1 MAKVLLDVILVEGT
15 DKQEFVDSFNAETEA
30 DWWNMLGSMP
40 SLLVMNVEEDYVET
54 FRSHSSVVQATEIP
68 EAFEASTP
76 PSVEGMTKWFTSST
90 SSAHRNPSGDGADN
104 APVQFI
110 YDANQILP
118 TDIAGT
124 PISVGRD
131 DDSFSTGKAETIY
144 QRWTGKH
151 VDIVTLEV
159 GPISSSYN
167 GLHDTHPD
175 FQKLASEDDSHERSD
190 PYWYQCTA
198 HPNMK
203 NTITVNAADG
213 TRENYNIAVSF
224 GGSGIYTL
232 SGSDRNGTVNGSNP
246 PLVFQE
252 GDTVTF
258 SVTASG
264 HPFEIRLADGGS
276 AVSDGSVTGQG
287 SSSGDVVWTLRT
299 SSRVIPMDWPDLE
312 GSSNNQVTNN
322 NAAFSNH
329 GIGVLSA
336 AGGTICGFAKKANLY
351 AMYLVSG
358 DSPTECIQAAIDW
371 HNAKPNNPETNVP
384 NPTILIAEY
393 QYLQDRRTAI
403 PVDSITRINKADGTA
418 VNRPSDS
425 TSANNTGNPY
435 WYQCASHPNMKGTI
449 TVTPNTSVTG
459 IVQNTFSY
467 TINVS
472 FGGTGIYSMSGN
484 DRNGVVSGN
493 NPSININDGDTL
505 TFNVNASG
513 HPFEIRYSDGGLA
526 VNDGSVTGQGSSSG
540 NVVFSTYPSGWRS
553 DFSEFVKENIIPWKV
568 YSPGDTEYKWCV
580 VMPSQSEYSSLKTAL
595 DNAWNAG
602 IVCINAAGNN
612 GGTYNKQNSQD
623 DTSLDTYATPTT
635 EVDIIGI
642 SYNNNNVDSVT
653 STSTWYPFRSYGP
666 HGVESNIDVAAGY
679 NSEDYPG
686 LDGYTNRGPGIDIV
700 GLGANTYTA
709 YQSSFYGSY
718 RWGMFS
724 GTSCATPTVV
734 GKAAC
739 IMEEY
744 FWYNGAWPTPDQT
757 KELLLGKA
765 ANKAR
770 GFLSGGT
777 SFSWSNVPSAG
788 GASLSNEISFG
799 NCQIAGGGGNG
810 GYKYTELTGTTHLRA
825 YFDPQDWHPHPYK
838 MRSKHLNRRPSEAQY
853 SGPTYPRTNNA
864 VGRHRMELP
873 DLT

>member
-40 SLLVMNVEEDYVET
+40 NLLVMNVEEDFVET

-76 PSVEGMTKWFTSST
+76 PSTEEMTKWMTSST
-90 SSAHRNPSGDGADN
+90 SSSHRDPSGDGADN

-110 YDANQILP
+110 YDANEVLP

-124 PISVGRD
+124 PLSVGRD
-131 DDSFSTGKAETIY
+131 DDSFSTGKAETFR

-159 GPISSSYN
+159 GPVASAYD

-175 FQKLASEDDSHERSD
+175 FQKLSSEDDSHGSVH

-198 HPNMK
+198 HSNMK
-203 NTITVNAADG
+203 NTITVNDADG

-252 GDTVTF
+252 GDTVSF

-264 HPFEIRLADGGS
+264 HPFEIRFADGGA
-276 AVSDGSVTGQG
+276 AVSDGSVQNNG
-287 SSSGDVVWTLRT
+287 SDSGDVIWTLRT

-336 AGGTICGFAKKANLY
+336 SGGTICGFAKKANLY
-351 AMYLVSG
+351 AMYLVTG

-371 HNAKPNNPETNVP
+371 HNAKPNNPETGVP
-384 NPTILIAEY
+384 NPTIFIAEY
-393 QYLQDRRTAI
+393 QYLNDRRTAI
-403 PVDSITRINKADGTA
+403 PIDTIATINKADSTT
-418 VNRPSDS
+418 VNRPSS
-425 TSANNTGNPY
+425 ATSDNSPY
-435 WYQCASHPNMKGTI
+435 WYQCQAHPNMKNTI
-449 TVTPNTSVTG
+449 TIGTSDG
-459 IVQNTFSY
+459 NPQNY

-472 FGGTGIYSMSGN
+472 FGGSGLYSLSGT
-484 DRNGVVSGN
+484 DRNGSVSGN
-493 NPSININDGDTL
+493 NPPLNIKDGDTI
-505 TFNVNASG
+505 TFSVNATG
-513 HPFEIRYSDGGLA
+513 HPFMIRDGDQGNDI
-526 VNDGSVTGQGSSSG
+526 NDGSVTGQGSTQG
-540 NVVFSTYPSGWRS
+540 NVVLTTSTAGWGS
-553 DFSEFVKENIIPWKV
+553 DYSEFVKENIIPWKV
-568 YSPGDTEYKWCV
+568 YSPGSTEYEWCV

-612 GGTYNKQNSQD
+612 GGTYNKQNSQT
-623 DTSLDTYATPTT
+623 DTSLSIDPAVTPYNT
-635 EVDIIGI
+635 IGI
-642 SYNNNNVDSVT
+642 SYGSNNVDST
-653 STSTWYPFRSYGP
+653 NSTTTWYPFRSYGP